1 MVCWKAPST
10 DPRRGPVNVFGEP
23 ATRSITIVTLAATL
37 ALAAMLALAFPSSAH
52 AMELPAPLPPPVYD
66 QTVDE
71 ATRRALELERT
82 VADLQAEQT
91 AISTRIGV
99 TSAAI
104 TEQSAE
110 FDRAKAELKVAQD
123 AFNERAIGM
132 YKFTGYDELALLL
145 DASSWQ
151 DLMTRATVL
160 SHVLDVDRRALEEA
174 SVVEAQAAF
183 QASQLDGLRA
193 QDIELRQLLDQRVQ
207 LGQTALAE
215 QQALIAGLTPEAKAI
230 VITQQA
236 ADARTRQQWKDS
248 SIPIG
253 TLIRT
258 LPGKVLPYP
267 YTYLVS
273 AFHPRSFRTT
283 GITYSAVCSW
293 YGPGFNGKPTASGQV
308 YNQDDFTCASRTLA
322 FGTWLALTRNGKRI
336 VVVVTDR
343 GPYVSGRDLDLSKAA
358 ADALGF
364 SGVESVMVEV
374 VTPGT

>member
-1 MVCWKAPST
+1 MLC
-10 DPRRGPVNVFGEP
+10 
-23 ATRSITIVTLAATL
+23 LAAMTSATGGSAEAVGRPL
-37 ALAAMLALAFPSSAH
+37 IHTIATAALAAALAFVGPLSAL
-52 AMELPAPLPPPVYD
+52 AVLQLPAPLPPPIYD

-71 ATRRALELERT
+71 ATRRVLELERT
-82 VADLQAEQT
+82 VADLKAEQV
-91 AISTRIGV
+91 AIETRIGI

-104 TEQSAE
+104 VEQSAE
-110 FDRAKAELKVAQD
+110 LDRAVAELKAAQD
-123 AFNERAIGM
+123 AFNARAVGM
-132 YKFTGYDELALLL
+132 YRFSGYDELALLL
-145 DASSWQ
+145 DASTWQ
-151 DLMTRATVL
+151 DLVTRAAVL
-160 SHVLDVDRRALEEA
+160 SHVLEVDRRALEEA
-174 SVVEAQAAF
+174 AVVEAQAAF
-183 QASQLDGLRA
+183 EASQLDELRA

-207 LGQTALAE
+207 LGTTALAE
-215 QQALIAGLTPEAKAI
+215 QQALIAGLTPEARVI
-230 VITQQA
+230 VVTQQT
-236 ADARTRQQWKDS
+236 ADATTRQQWRDS

-258 LPGKVLPYP
+258 LPGKVLPYT

-283 GITYSAVCSW
+283 GISYSAVCSW
-293 YGPGFNGKPTASGQV
+293 YGPGFNGKPTASGQI

-336 VVVVTDR
+336 VVTDR

-364 SGVESVMVEV
+364 SGVESVQVEV

>member
-1 MVCWKAPST
+1 VLKRLV
-10 DPRRGPVNVFGEP
+10 RRSV
-23 ATRSITIVTLAATL
+23 IAA
-37 ALAAMLALAFPSSAH
+37 ALAMLVAAMSGPA
-52 AMELPAPLPPPVYD
+52 AMAIEMPAPLPPPVYD

-71 ATRRALELERT
+71 ATRRVLELERT
-82 VADLQAEQT
+82 VADLQSEQT

-110 FDRAKAELKVAQD
+110 LDRAKAELKVAQD
-123 AFNERAIGM
+123 TFNERAIGM

-215 QQALIAGLTPEAKAI
+215 QQALIAGLTPEARAFI
-230 VITQQA
+230 ATQQT

-258 LPGKVLPYP
+258 LPGKVIPYP
-267 YTYLVS
+267 YTYMVS

-322 FGTWLALTRNGKRI
+322 FGTWLALTRDGKRI